1 MIDSNAYVGEWP
13 FRRLPYSQPENLL
26 RKMDALGIERAVVS
40 RLENVFFKD
49 LLVGNRELHAIA
61 QARPDRFIPAYT
73 INPAYP
79 GWDEDLEICLEE
91 LGARRLRLHPNYH
104 GYELLGEQ
112 NLRLLEIARERDL
125 LVIIAIGLE
134 DARHHHRLVRVPDVA
149 AGEIAQTVN
158 AFPQVR
164 FLVAAGR
171 FGEVTSIWRSVD
183 KRENLYVENSRVQG
197 PIHDVAKLCNTIGP
211 ERVLF
216 GSNAPLHYHESA
228 KLSIETETQIPE
240 AHKRQLLHDN
250 AARLF
255 DVQ

>member
-26 RKMDALGIERAVVS
+26 RKMDALGIEQAVIS

-61 QARPDRFIPAYT
+61 QAHADRFITAYT

-79 GWDEDLEICLEE
+79 GWDEDLQICIDEF
-91 LGARRLRLHPNYH
+91 GARNLRLHPNYH
-104 GYELLGEQ
+104 QYELLGQE
-112 NLRLLEIARERDL
+112 NLRLLEIAQAHGL
-125 LVIIAIGLE
+125 LVLIAIGLE
-134 DARHHHRLVRVPDVA
+134 DVRHHHRLVRVPDVA
-149 AGEIAQTVN
+149 AGDIAQTVN

-164 FLVAAGR
+164 FLVAGGR

-183 KRENLYVENSRVQG
+183 KRDNLYVENSRVQG
-197 PIHDVAKLCNTIGP
+197 PIHDVAKLCDSIGP
-211 ERVLF
+211 EHVLF
-216 GSNAPLHYHESA
+216 GSNSPLHYHESA
-228 KLSIETETQIPE
+228 KLSIETESQIE
-240 AHKRQLLHDN
+240 DAIKQKLLHDN

-255 DVQ
+255 KV

>member
-26 RKMDALGIERAVVS
+26 RKMDDLGIEKAVIS

-49 LLVGNRELHAIA
+49 LLVGNRELHTIV
-61 QARPDRFIPAYT
+61 QAHPDRFIPAYT

-79 GWDEDLEICLEE
+79 GWDEDLQICLEE
-91 LGARRLRLHPNYH
+91 LGARHLRLHPNYH
-104 GYELLGEQ
+104 QYELLGKE
-112 NLRLLEIARERDL
+112 NLRLLETAREHGL
-125 LVIIAIGLE
+125 LILIAIGLE
-134 DARHHHRLVRVPDVA
+134 DARHHHKLVRVPDVA
-149 AGEIAQTVN
+149 ASDIAQTVN

-164 FLVAAGR
+164 FLVTGGR

-183 KRENLYVENSRVQG
+183 KTENLYVENSRVQG
-197 PIHDVAKLCNTIGP
+197 PIHDVAKLCNSIGP
-211 ERVLF
+211 DHVLF

-228 KLSIETETQIPE
+228 QLSIETETQI
-240 AHKRQLLHDN
+240 ADVVKQKLFHDN

-255 DVQ
+255 NV